1 MGMYINPL
9 LVLGMFIVPAVW
21 AYLVG
26 YIANEKGRSGLNWG
40 ISGFFFGILA
50 LVAICAVPVANSIEQ
65 QEKQKCDGSG
75 EES

>member
-1 MGMYINPL
+1 MGTHMGMYINPL

-40 ISGFFFGILA
+40 ISGLFFGILA
-50 LVAICAVPVANSIEQ
+50 LVAICAVPAV
-65 QEKQKCDGSG
+65 KGSK
-75 EES
+75 ES